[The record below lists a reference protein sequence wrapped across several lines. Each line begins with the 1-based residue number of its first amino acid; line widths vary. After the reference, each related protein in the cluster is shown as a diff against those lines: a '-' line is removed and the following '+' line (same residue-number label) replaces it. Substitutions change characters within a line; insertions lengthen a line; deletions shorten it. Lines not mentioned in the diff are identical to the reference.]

1 VETVEGFGGVSL
13 VIVWMLFRDEDAS
26 AAPQRIRP
34 QLQEL
39 LRRKNLSPFTP
50 KWTKRDYA
58 MCTAMVFAALCV
70 LVVAVYVIAR
80 VVNYFLPV
88 GCVQ

>member
-1 VETVEGFGGVSL
+1 MSL
-13 VIVWMLFRDEDAS
+13 
-26 AAPQRIRP
+26 
-34 QLQEL
+34 
-39 LRRKNLSPFTP
+39 FTP
-50 KWTKRDYA
+50 KLTKRDYA

>member
-1 VETVEGFGGVSL
+1 
-13 VIVWMLFRDEDAS
+13 MARDS
-26 AAPQRIRP
+26 
-34 QLQEL
+34 
-39 LRRKNLSPFTP
+39 LRRKNLSLFTA
-50 KWTKRDYA
+50 KWTRRDYA
-58 MCTAMVFAALCV
+58 MVTAAVCAAICM